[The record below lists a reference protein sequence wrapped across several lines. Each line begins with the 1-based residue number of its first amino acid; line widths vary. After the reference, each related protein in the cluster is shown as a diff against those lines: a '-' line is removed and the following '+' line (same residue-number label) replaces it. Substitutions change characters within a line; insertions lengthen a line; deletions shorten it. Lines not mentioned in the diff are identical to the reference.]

1 MPFSTPGQMPE
12 ATALPAT
19 PQDGLSFD
27 DLAKLIAAICRTPV
41 GAVRFVGEPIV
52 DEAGR
57 SFAWEDS
64 ICRYAAAS
72 DQPLVLDDVSQ
83 DSRFA
88 DKDYVAGPP
97 HLRFYAAAPLITS
110 TGDHL
115 GVLSVMDVQPR
126 QLDAQQLGA
135 LCTLAHHVTNQLEL
149 RRLRTEQIRTEAALR
164 QAGELL
170 GEQMRRQSMI
180 YDTALAEISDF
191 TYVFDRQHCFV
202 FANRRMLKLWDTTA
216 DLAIGKT
223 MKELNYPVAV
233 LESASNDVEQVFIT
247 GQSVSG
253 ENDYASPNGQR
264 AIYEHIFS
272 PVFASDGSVE
282 FVAGCSRD
290 VTQIRANEK
299 ALRSAESRARFL
311 SELSET
317 TRDLIDPAQV
327 LHSVATRLGQH
338 LGTSRCA
345 YADVHDGNAF
355 TIGRDYT
362 NGCDSCAGDYTLDAF
377 GSFAATKMREGRT
390 LVLRDID
397 KELAPADGADV
408 FNSISIKAIICC
420 PLVRAGR
427 LVAMM
432 AVHQTKPRDW
442 TEDDVLL
449 VQEVVERAWA
459 YLESARAKR
468 ERVNAFERLSL
479 AQQAGRVGSF
489 DWLIPENRI
498 IWQPELEALYGMPA
512 GSFEGNI
519 EGWRKRVV
527 PEDLLRVE
535 PQLQSCMDAGQT
547 ECSYDFRI
555 ILPTGG
561 IRWMNGKARFEYD
574 LQGKPLRMIGVNYD
588 TTEQHDLIEARE
600 SLLDSERSARTE
612 AERVS
617 RMKDEFLA
625 TLSHELRTP
634 LNAILGWSQIL
645 RSSPP
650 DSDEINEGLDV
661 IERNARSQAQIIED
675 LLDMSRIISGKIR
688 LDVQRLDVASVIQA
702 ALDTVRPAATA
713 KGVRLHVVLDPN
725 TGPVSGDPGRLQQTL
740 WNLLS
745 NAIKFTPKGGRVQV
759 LLERVNSHVEIS
771 VSDTG
776 QGIKSE
782 FLPYVFDRFRQAD
795 ASTTRQHGGLG
806 IGLALVK
813 QLVELHGG
821 TVRAKSL
828 GEGAGSTFVLTLPLT
843 ILHAEPDD
851 AAARRHPAH
860 PVQPG
865 IPHDACVRIEGIRV
879 LVIDD
884 EPDARALV
892 RRLLEDCHAKVQ
904 MAGSASEAL
913 ECLQTV
919 GPFDVIVSD
928 IGMPG
933 EDGYSLIRRIR
944 ALSRDRGGQT
954 PAIALTAYA
963 RSEDRMRSVIAGFQ
977 MHIPKPVEPAELITM
992 VASLAGRTN
1001 PN

>member
-1 MPFSTPGQMPE
+1 MPFSPPGQLPE
-12 ATALPAT
+12 AAAQPAI

-27 DLAKLIAAICRTPV
+27 DLAKLIAAICRTPI

-52 DEAGR
+52 DETGN
-57 SFAWEDS
+57 SFSWDDS
-64 ICRYAAAS
+64 ICRHAAAANG
-72 DQPLVLDDVSQ
+72 PLVLDDVTQ

-88 DKDYVAGPP
+88 DKAYVAGPP

-126 QLDAQQLGA
+126 QLDAQQLEA

-149 RRLRTEQIRTEAALR
+149 RRLRVEQTHTEAALR
-164 QAGELL
+164 QAGEMLSD
-170 GEQMRRQSMI
+170 QMRRQSMI
-180 YDTALAEISDF
+180 YETALAEISDF
-191 TYVFDRQHCFV
+191 TYVFDRQHRFV
-202 FANRRMLKLWDTTA
+202 FANRRMLKLWNATA
-216 DLAIGKT
+216 DKAIGKT
-223 MKELNYPVAV
+223 MKELEYPAEV
-233 LESASNDVEQVFIT
+233 LESASRDVEQVFVT
-247 GQSVSG
+247 GQPVSG

-290 VTQIRANEK
+290 VTQTRANEK
-299 ALRSAESRARFL
+299 ALRTAEARARFL
-311 SELSET
+311 SDLAET
-317 TRDLIDPAQV
+317 TRDLIDPTEV
-327 LHSVATRLGQH
+327 MLSVATRLGQH
-338 LGTSRCA
+338 LKTSRCA
-345 YADVHDGNAF
+345 YADVHDDNAF
-355 TIGRDYT
+355 TIWRDYT
-362 NGCDSCAGDYTLDAF
+362 DGCASSAGEYTLDAF
-377 GSFAATKMREGRT
+377 GPRAANDMRSSRT
-390 LVLRDID
+390 LVIRNVDR
-397 KELAPADGADV
+397 ELTTAEGADS
-408 FNSISIKAIICC
+408 FNSLGAKAMICC

-432 AVHQTKPRDW
+432 AVHQAQPREW
-442 TEDDVLL
+442 TDNEIRL

-468 ERVNAFERLSL
+468 ERLQAFERLSL

-498 IWQPELEALYGMPA
+498 FWQPELEVLYGIPV
-512 GSFEGNI
+512 GSFEGTFQD
-519 EGWRKRVV
+519 WRKRVI

-535 PQLQSCMDAGQT
+535 PQLQACMDACQA

-555 ILPTGG
+555 ILPDGA
-561 IRWMNGKARFEYD
+561 IRWMKGKAIFEYD
-574 LQGKPLRMIGVNYD
+574 GDAKPLRMIGVNYD
-588 TTEQHDLIEARE
+588 TTEQHALAEARE

-645 RSSPP
+645 RSSPS
-650 DSDEINEGLDV
+650 DSSGMAEGLDV

-688 LDVQRLDVASVIQA
+688 LDVQRLDIATIIQS
-702 ALDTVRPAATA
+702 ALDTVRPSAAA

-725 TGPVSGDPGRLQQTL
+725 TGTVSGDPGRLQQTL

-759 LLERVNSHVEIS
+759 LLERVDSHVEIS

-776 QGIKSE
+776 QGIKPE

-813 QLVELHGG
+813 QLIELHGG
-821 TVRAKSL
+821 TVRARSL

-843 ILHAEPDD
+843 ILHAEPED
-851 AAARRHPAH
+851 AATRRHPSRPTEH
-860 PVQPG
+860 GV
-865 IPHDACVRIEGIRV
+865 PHDACIQIEGVRV

-892 RRLLEDCHAKVQ
+892 RRLLEDCSAKVQ

-913 ECLQTV
+913 QCVQTA

-944 ALSRDRGGQT
+944 ALPRDRGGQT

-963 RSEDRMRSVIAGFQ
+963 RSEDRMRSVVAGFQ

-992 VASLAGRTN
+992 VASLAGRTISN
-1001 PN
+1001 